1 MNIPSAPPAA
11 DESQVG
17 DPQLPR
23 RATPAVNTRTAA
35 GTPATR
41 AGHCDCCTTAYA
53 AGTPITWDR
62 VVSGWVLV
70 THRSAGSRYAPRY
83 HGVTALL

>member
-1 MNIPSAPPAA
+1 MNIPSTPPAA
-11 DESQVG
+11 VASQVG
-17 DPQLPR
+17 V
-23 RATPAVNTRTAA
+23 TTRTAG

-62 VVSGWVLV
+62 VVSGWVLL